1 MLERSKEMTKKMTHE
16 QLVAYYEKQLAKVE
30 ESWGGKRDALG
41 NDGEAYIEYAR
52 QQLEAV
58 RNGREW

>member
-1 MLERSKEMTKKMTHE
+1 MEKMTHE
-16 QLVAYYEKQLAKVE
+16 QLVAYYENQLAKVE
-30 ESWGGKRDALG
+30 ESWSGKRDALG
-41 NDGEAYIEYAR
+41 DEGEAYIEYAR